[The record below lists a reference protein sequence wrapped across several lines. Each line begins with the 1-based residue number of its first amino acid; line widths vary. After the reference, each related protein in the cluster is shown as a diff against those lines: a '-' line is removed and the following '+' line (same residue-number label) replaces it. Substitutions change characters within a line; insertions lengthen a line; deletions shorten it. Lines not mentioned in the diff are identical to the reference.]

1 MANTIVKDLRAKS
14 EAAWTNLTR
23 QLQGMEP
30 HMERSDAPG
39 EWTTRQVLAHLLAEP
54 GSNPVENLKKFSTK
68 ELALVEINPG
78 RVNVTGDRPM
88 MTLRQFLDALD
99 ARRQNVLDY
108 LETLSETDLTQRK
121 ARIPLFKQLMGTDEV
136 PMHVYA
142 GLLFDRHWNDHV
154 GQLTKIRKAVGL
166 PDAK

>member
-1 MANTIVKDLRAKS
+1 MSGATLNELKAKID
-14 EAAWTNLTR
+14 AAWTTLTR

-39 EWTTRQVLAHLLAEP
+39 EWTTRQVLAHLLSEP
-54 GSNPVENLKKFSTK
+54 GSNPVENLKRFSTK
-68 ELALVEINPG
+68 EPALVEVNPG
-78 RVNVTGDRPM
+78 RVSLGPEREK

-99 ARRQNVLDY
+99 ARRRNVVGY

-121 ARIPLFKQLMGTDEV
+121 ARIPLFKQVMGTDEV
-136 PMHVYA
+136 PLHVYV

-154 GQLTKIRKAVGL
+154 GQLAKIRKAVGL
-166 PDAK
+166 SEPK